1 MDERGNRK
9 VTEGEDDQEV
19 AEEPW
24 RVALRAP
31 DAPVKSLRTLI
42 PYFRPYR
49 QGMIAGLMLVVV
61 SNVFTLLGPYLLK
74 AAIDA
79 LETELSRWFLV
90 RYALL
95 IVLVAVVSGVSRY
108 YMRELL
114 NGISRRIEADLR
126 NNLFAHLLRLPAQFY
141 DSWRTGDL
149 MSRTTN
155 DVLAVRMVAGP
166 AIMYAV
172 NTATLSALALVLMVW
187 IDPVLTLLAMLP
199 LALLPASVFY
209 YGRQI
214 HARFERIQSQFSELS
229 NFMQEYLSGIRIVK
243 AYTQEDAQ
251 VGQFRALN
259 EEYLARNM
267 SLARVW
273 GAFHPSLTLF
283 TGIGAAIVLWYGGG
297 QVIAGRITLGAFVAF
312 GFYLTLLSWPMI
324 ALGWVTNLFQ
334 RGAASMQRINELMA
348 ISPAIADGPAPIPT
362 GVVRG
367 RVELRAVSFRY
378 PGTDRWVLRE
388 VSLVIEP
395 GQTAAIVGATGSGKT
410 TLVRLIPRLYDA
422 TEGEVLF
429 DGIDVRRL
437 ALDEL
442 RAAVSVVPQEPF
454 LFGMRLRRNIALA
467 SGEADEVKKLMKA
480 VDIAH
485 LTEALA
491 DLPEG
496 LDTRLG
502 ERGINLSGGQKQRAT
517 LARAIYQDA
526 PLLILD
532 DALSSVDSATET
544 AILRELREYMHG
556 RTAILISHRVSAVR
570 DADVIFVLEEGQL
583 VEEGRHEELLAING
597 VYKRLLE
604 RQLLSEE
611 IERGEALV
619 GRPSP

>member
-1 MDERGNRK
+1 
-9 VTEGEDDQEV
+9 
-19 AEEPW
+19 
-24 RVALRAP
+24 
-31 DAPVKSLRTLI
+31 
-42 PYFRPYR
+42 
-49 QGMIAGLMLVVV
+49 
-61 SNVFTLLGPYLLK
+61 
-74 AAIDA
+74 
-79 LETELSRWFLV
+79 
-90 RYALL
+90 
-95 IVLVAVVSGVSRY
+95 
-108 YMRELL
+108 
-114 NGISRRIEADLR
+114 
-126 NNLFAHLLRLPAQFY
+126 
-141 DSWRTGDL
+141 
-149 MSRTTN
+149 
-155 DVLAVRMVAGP
+155 
-166 AIMYAV
+166 
-172 NTATLSALALVLMVW
+172 
-187 IDPVLTLLAMLP
+187 
-199 LALLPASVFY
+199 
-209 YGRQI
+209 
-214 HARFERIQSQFSELS
+214 
-229 NFMQEYLSGIRIVK
+229 
-243 AYTQEDAQ
+243 
-251 VGQFRALN
+251 
-259 EEYLARNM
+259 
-267 SLARVW
+267 
-273 GAFHPSLTLF
+273 
-283 TGIGAAIVLWYGGG
+283 
-297 QVIAGRITLGAFVAF
+297 
-312 GFYLTLLSWPMI
+312 
-324 ALGWVTNLFQ
+324 
-334 RGAASMQRINELMA
+334 
-348 ISPAIADGPAPIPT
+348 
-362 GVVRG
+362 
-367 RVELRAVSFRY
+367 
-378 PGTDRWVLRE
+378 VLRD

-491 DLPEG
+491 DLPDG

-517 LARAIYQDA
+517 LARAIYLDA

>member
-1 MDERGNRK
+1 M
-9 VTEGEDDQEV
+9 
-19 AEEPW
+19 
-24 RVALRAP
+24 
-31 DAPVKSLRTLI
+31 KSLRTLI

-283 TGIGAAIVLWYGGG
+283 TGVGAAIVLWYGGG

-324 ALGWVTNLFQ
+324 ALGWVTTLFQ
-334 RGAASMQRINELMA
+334 RGAASMERINELMA

-378 PGTDRWVLRE
+378 PGTDRWVLQD

>member
-1 MDERGNRK
+1 M
-9 VTEGEDDQEV
+9 
-19 AEEPW
+19 
-24 RVALRAP
+24 
-31 DAPVKSLRTLI
+31 KSLRTLI

-49 QGMIAGLMLVVV
+49 QGMIAGLVLVVV

-79 LETELSRWFLV
+79 LETQLSRWFLV

-95 IVLVAVVSGVSRY
+95 IVLVSVVSGVSRY

-114 NGISRRIEADLR
+114 NGISRRIETDLR

-149 MSRTTN
+149 MSRATN

-172 NTATLSALALVLMVW
+172 NTATLSALALVLMLW

-199 LALLPASVFY
+199 LAVLPASVFY
-209 YGRQI
+209 HGRQI

-229 NFMQEYLSGIRIVK
+229 NFIQEYLSGIRIVK

-251 VGQFRALN
+251 IGQFRTLN

-283 TGIGAAIVLWYGGG
+283 TGIGAAIVLWYGGS
-297 QVIAGRITLGAFVAF
+297 QVITGRITLGAFVAF

-348 ISPAIADGPAPIPT
+348 IPPAIADEPAPIPA

-367 RVELRAVSFRY
+367 RVELRGVSFRY
-378 PGTDRWVLRE
+378 PGTDRWVLRD

-410 TLVRLIPRLYDA
+410 TLVRLLPRLYDA

-442 RAAVSVVPQEPF
+442 RAAISVVPQEPF

-467 SGEADEVKKLMKA
+467 SGGADEVERLMRA

-517 LARAIYQDA
+517 LARAVYRDA

-532 DALSSVDSATET
+532 DALSSVDSVTET
-544 AILRELREYMHG
+544 AILRELQEYMHG

-583 VEEGRHEELLAING
+583 VEQGQHEELLAANG

>member
-1 MDERGNRK
+1 M
-9 VTEGEDDQEV
+9 
-19 AEEPW
+19 
-24 RVALRAP
+24 
-31 DAPVKSLRTLI
+31 KSLRTLI
-42 PYFRPYR
+42 PYFHPYR
-49 QGMIAGLMLVVV
+49 QGIIAGLVLVVV

-79 LETELSRWFLV
+79 LETQLNRWFLV

-95 IVLVAVVSGVSRY
+95 IVLVSVVSGVSRY

-114 NGISRRIEADLR
+114 NGISRRIETDLR

-149 MSRTTN
+149 MSRATN

-172 NTATLSALALVLMVW
+172 NTATLSALALVLMIW

-199 LALLPASVFY
+199 LAVLPASVFY

-229 NFMQEYLSGIRIVK
+229 NFLQEYLSGIRIVK

-251 VGQFRALN
+251 TGRFRTLN

-283 TGIGAAIVLWYGGG
+283 TGIGAAIVLWYGGS

-348 ISPAIADGPAPIPT
+348 IPPAIADEPAPIPA

-367 RVELRAVSFRY
+367 RVELRGVSFLY
-378 PGTDRWVLRE
+378 PGTDRWVLRD

-395 GQTAAIVGATGSGKT
+395 GQTGAIVGATGSGKT
-410 TLVRLIPRLYDA
+410 TLIRLIPRLYEA

-442 RAAVSVVPQEPF
+442 RAAISVVPQEPF

-467 SGEADEVKKLMKA
+467 SGGADEVKKLMRA

-517 LARAIYQDA
+517 LARAVYRDA

-532 DALSSVDSATET
+532 DSLSAVDSVTET
-544 AILRELREYMHG
+544 AILRELQEYMHG

-583 VEEGRHEELLAING
+583 VEEGQHEELLATNG

-619 GRPSP
+619 GRSSP

>member
-1 MDERGNRK
+1 M
-9 VTEGEDDQEV
+9 
-19 AEEPW
+19 
-24 RVALRAP
+24 
-31 DAPVKSLRTLI
+31 KSLRTLI

-49 QGMIAGLMLVVV
+49 QGMITGLVLVVV

-74 AAIDA
+74 TAIDA
-79 LETELSRWFLV
+79 LETQQSRWLLV

-114 NGISRRIEADLR
+114 NGISRRMETDLR

-149 MSRTTN
+149 MSRATN

-172 NTATLSALALVLMVW
+172 NTATLSALALVLMIW

-199 LALLPASVFY
+199 LAVLPASVFY

-243 AYTQEDAQ
+243 AYTQEGAQ
-251 VGQFRALN
+251 VGRFRALN

-348 ISPAIADGPAPIPT
+348 IPPAIADEPAPIPA
-362 GVVRG
+362 GVIRG
-367 RVELRAVSFRY
+367 RVELRGVSFLY
-378 PGTDRWVLRE
+378 PGTDRWVLRD

-422 TEGEVLF
+422 TAGEVLL

-442 RAAVSVVPQEPF
+442 RAAISVVPQEPF

-467 SGEADEVKKLMKA
+467 SGEADEVKKLMRA

-517 LARAIYQDA
+517 LARAIYRDA

-532 DALSSVDSATET
+532 DALSSVDSVTET
-544 AILRELREYMHG
+544 AILRELQEYMHG
-556 RTAILISHRVSAVR
+556 KTAILISHRVSAVR

-583 VEEGRHEELLAING
+583 VEEGRHEELLATDG

-619 GRPSP
+619 GRPSS

>member
-1 MDERGNRK
+1 M
-9 VTEGEDDQEV
+9 
-19 AEEPW
+19 
-24 RVALRAP
+24 
-31 DAPVKSLRTLI
+31 KSLRTLI

-214 HARFERIQSQFSELS
+214 HARFERIQSQFSEIS

-348 ISPAIADGPAPIPT
+348 ISPAITDEPAPIPA

-367 RVELRAVSFRY
+367 RVELRGVSFRY
-378 PGTDRWVLRE
+378 PGTDRWVLRD

-442 RAAVSVVPQEPF
+442 RAAISVVPQEPF

-619 GRPSP
+619 GGPSP

>member
-1 MDERGNRK
+1 
-9 VTEGEDDQEV
+9 
-19 AEEPW
+19 
-24 RVALRAP
+24 
-31 DAPVKSLRTLI
+31 
-42 PYFRPYR
+42 
-49 QGMIAGLMLVVV
+49 
-61 SNVFTLLGPYLLK
+61 
-74 AAIDA
+74 
-79 LETELSRWFLV
+79 
-90 RYALL
+90 
-95 IVLVAVVSGVSRY
+95 
-108 YMRELL
+108 
-114 NGISRRIEADLR
+114 
-126 NNLFAHLLRLPAQFY
+126 
-141 DSWRTGDL
+141 
-149 MSRTTN
+149 
-155 DVLAVRMVAGP
+155 
-166 AIMYAV
+166 
-172 NTATLSALALVLMVW
+172 
-187 IDPVLTLLAMLP
+187 
-199 LALLPASVFY
+199 
-209 YGRQI
+209 
-214 HARFERIQSQFSELS
+214 
-229 NFMQEYLSGIRIVK
+229 
-243 AYTQEDAQ
+243 
-251 VGQFRALN
+251 
-259 EEYLARNM
+259 M

-378 PGTDRWVLRE
+378 PGTDRWVLRDI
-388 VSLVIEP
+388 SLVIEP

-532 DALSSVDSATET
+532 DALSSVDSVTET

-583 VEEGRHEELLAING
+583 VEEGRHEELLTING

-619 GRPSP
+619 GGPSP

>member
-1 MDERGNRK
+1 M
-9 VTEGEDDQEV
+9 
-19 AEEPW
+19 
-24 RVALRAP
+24 
-31 DAPVKSLRTLI
+31 KSLRTLI

-378 PGTDRWVLRE
+378 PGTDRWVLRD

-517 LARAIYQDA
+517 LARAIYLDA

>member
-1 MDERGNRK
+1 M
-9 VTEGEDDQEV
+9 
-19 AEEPW
+19 
-24 RVALRAP
+24 
-31 DAPVKSLRTLI
+31 KSLRTLI

-283 TGIGAAIVLWYGGG
+283 TGVGAAIVLWYGGG

-378 PGTDRWVLRE
+378 PGTDRWVLRD

>member
-1 MDERGNRK
+1 M
-9 VTEGEDDQEV
+9 
-19 AEEPW
+19 
-24 RVALRAP
+24 
-31 DAPVKSLRTLI
+31 KSLRTLI

-517 LARAIYQDA
+517 LARAIYLDA

>member
-1 MDERGNRK
+1 M
-9 VTEGEDDQEV
+9 
-19 AEEPW
+19 
-24 RVALRAP
+24 
-31 DAPVKSLRTLI
+31 KSLRTLI

-243 AYTQEDAQ
+243 AYTQEDSQ

-378 PGTDRWVLRE
+378 PGTDRWVLRD

-410 TLVRLIPRLYDA
+410 TLVRLIARLYDA

-583 VEEGRHEELLAING
+583 VEEGRHEELLTING

-619 GRPSP
+619 GGPSP

>member
-1 MDERGNRK
+1 M
-9 VTEGEDDQEV
+9 
-19 AEEPW
+19 
-24 RVALRAP
+24 
-31 DAPVKSLRTLI
+31 KSLRTLI

-283 TGIGAAIVLWYGGG
+283 TGVGAAIVLWYGGG

-324 ALGWVTNLFQ
+324 ALGWVTTLFQ

-378 PGTDRWVLRE
+378 PGTDRWVLRD

>member
-1 MDERGNRK
+1 
-9 VTEGEDDQEV
+9 
-19 AEEPW
+19 
-24 RVALRAP
+24 
-31 DAPVKSLRTLI
+31 
-42 PYFRPYR
+42 
-49 QGMIAGLMLVVV
+49 
-61 SNVFTLLGPYLLK
+61 
-74 AAIDA
+74 
-79 LETELSRWFLV
+79 
-90 RYALL
+90 
-95 IVLVAVVSGVSRY
+95 
-108 YMRELL
+108 
-114 NGISRRIEADLR
+114 
-126 NNLFAHLLRLPAQFY
+126 
-141 DSWRTGDL
+141 
-149 MSRTTN
+149 
-155 DVLAVRMVAGP
+155 
-166 AIMYAV
+166 
-172 NTATLSALALVLMVW
+172 MVW

>member
-1 MDERGNRK
+1 M
-9 VTEGEDDQEV
+9 
-19 AEEPW
+19 
-24 RVALRAP
+24 
-31 DAPVKSLRTLI
+31 KSLRTLI

-324 ALGWVTNLFQ
+324 ALGWVTTLFQ
-334 RGAASMQRINELMA
+334 RGAASMERINELMA

-378 PGTDRWVLRE
+378 PGTDRWVLRD

>member
-1 MDERGNRK
+1 MR
-9 VTEGEDDQEV
+9 
-19 AEEPW
+19 
-24 RVALRAP
+24 
-31 DAPVKSLRTLI
+31 SLRTLI

-49 QGMIAGLMLVVV
+49 QGMVAGLVLVVV

-74 AAIDA
+74 ASIDA
-79 LETELSRWFLV
+79 LETQLSRWFLV

-95 IVLVAVVSGVSRY
+95 IVLVAVVAGVSRY

-114 NGISRRIEADLR
+114 NGISRRIESDLR
-126 NNLFAHLLRLPAQFY
+126 DDLFAHLLRLPAQFY

-149 MSRTTN
+149 MSRATN

-172 NTATLSALALVLMVW
+172 NTATLSALALVLMIW

-199 LALLPASVFY
+199 LAVLPASVFY

-229 NFMQEYLSGIRIVK
+229 NFIQEYLSGIRIVK

-251 VGQFRALN
+251 VGRFRALN

-283 TGIGAAIVLWYGGG
+283 TGIGAVIVLWYGSR
-297 QVIAGRITLGAFVAF
+297 QVIAGRITLGDFVAF

-334 RGAASMQRINELMA
+334 RGAASMQRIDELMA
-348 ISPAIADGPAPIPT
+348 IEPAIADEPAPIPA
-362 GVVRG
+362 GVVSG
-367 RVELRAVSFRY
+367 RVELRGVSFRY
-378 PGTDRWVLRE
+378 PGTDRWVLRD
-388 VSLVIEP
+388 VSLVVEP

-442 RAAVSVVPQEPF
+442 RAAISVVPQEPF

-467 SGEADEVKKLMKA
+467 PGEGDEVQQLMKA
-480 VDIAH
+480 VDISH
-485 LTEALA
+485 LTAALA

-517 LARAIYQDA
+517 LARAIYRDA
-526 PLLILD
+526 PFLILD
-532 DALSSVDSATET
+532 DALSSVDSMTET
-544 AILRELREYMHG
+544 AILRELQEYMRG

-570 DADVIFVLEEGQL
+570 DADVIFVVEEGQL
-583 VEEGRHEELLAING
+583 VEEGRHEELLALNG

>member
-1 MDERGNRK
+1 M
-9 VTEGEDDQEV
+9 
-19 AEEPW
+19 
-24 RVALRAP
+24 
-31 DAPVKSLRTLI
+31 KSLRTLI

>member
-1 MDERGNRK
+1 VR
-9 VTEGEDDQEV
+9 
-19 AEEPW
+19 
-24 RVALRAP
+24 
-31 DAPVKSLRTLI
+31 SLRTLI

-49 QGMIAGLMLVVV
+49 QGMVAGLVLVVV

-74 AAIDA
+74 ASIDA
-79 LETELSRWFLV
+79 LETQLSRWFLV

-95 IVLVAVVSGVSRY
+95 IVLVAVVAGVSRY

-114 NGISRRIEADLR
+114 NGISRRIESDLR
-126 NNLFAHLLRLPAQFY
+126 DDLFAHLLRLPAQFY

-149 MSRTTN
+149 MSRATN

-172 NTATLSALALVLMVW
+172 NTATLSALALVLMIW

-199 LALLPASVFY
+199 LAVLPASVFY

-229 NFMQEYLSGIRIVK
+229 NFIQEYLSGIRIVK

-251 VGQFRALN
+251 VGRFRALN

-283 TGIGAAIVLWYGGG
+283 TGIGAVIVLWYGSR
-297 QVIAGRITLGAFVAF
+297 QVIAGRITLGDFVAF

-334 RGAASMQRINELMA
+334 RGAASMQRIDELMA
-348 ISPAIADGPAPIPT
+348 IEPAIADEPAPIPA
-362 GVVRG
+362 GVVSG
-367 RVELRAVSFRY
+367 RVELRGVSFRY
-378 PGTDRWVLRE
+378 PGTDRWVLRD
-388 VSLVIEP
+388 VSLVVEP

-442 RAAVSVVPQEPF
+442 RAAISVVPQEPF

-467 SGEADEVKKLMKA
+467 PGEGDEVQQLMKA
-480 VDIAH
+480 VDISH
-485 LTEALA
+485 LTAALA

-517 LARAIYQDA
+517 LARAIYRDA
-526 PLLILD
+526 PFLILD
-532 DALSSVDSATET
+532 DALSSVDSMTET
-544 AILRELREYMHG
+544 AILRELQEYMRG

-570 DADVIFVLEEGQL
+570 DADVIFVVEEGQL
-583 VEEGRHEELLAING
+583 VEEGRHEELLALNG

>member
-1 MDERGNRK
+1 M
-9 VTEGEDDQEV
+9 
-19 AEEPW
+19 
-24 RVALRAP
+24 
-31 DAPVKSLRTLI
+31 KSLRTLI

-243 AYTQEDAQ
+243 AYTQEDSQ

-283 TGIGAAIVLWYGGG
+283 TGVGAAIVLWYGGG

-378 PGTDRWVLRE
+378 PGTDRWVLRD

-410 TLVRLIPRLYDA
+410 TLVRLIARLYDA

-583 VEEGRHEELLAING
+583 VEEGRHEELLALNG

>member
-1 MDERGNRK
+1 M
-9 VTEGEDDQEV
+9 
-19 AEEPW
+19 
-24 RVALRAP
+24 
-31 DAPVKSLRTLI
+31 KSLRTLI

-141 DSWRTGDL
+141 GSWRTGDL

-243 AYTQEDAQ
+243 AYTQEDSQ

-283 TGIGAAIVLWYGGG
+283 TGVGAAIVLWYGGG

-378 PGTDRWVLRE
+378 PGTDRWVLRD

>member
-1 MDERGNRK
+1 M
-9 VTEGEDDQEV
+9 
-19 AEEPW
+19 
-24 RVALRAP
+24 
-31 DAPVKSLRTLI
+31 KSLRTLI

-378 PGTDRWVLRE
+378 PGTDRWVLRD

>member
-1 MDERGNRK
+1 M
-9 VTEGEDDQEV
+9 
-19 AEEPW
+19 
-24 RVALRAP
+24 
-31 DAPVKSLRTLI
+31 KSLRTLI

-251 VGQFRALN
+251 VGQFSALN

-378 PGTDRWVLRE
+378 PGTDRWVLRD

-442 RAAVSVVPQEPF
+442 RAAISVVPQEPF

>member
-1 MDERGNRK
+1 M
-9 VTEGEDDQEV
+9 
-19 AEEPW
+19 
-24 RVALRAP
+24 
-31 DAPVKSLRTLI
+31 KSLRTLI

-283 TGIGAAIVLWYGGG
+283 TGVGAAIVLWYGGG

-378 PGTDRWVLRE
+378 PGTDRWVLRD

-410 TLVRLIPRLYDA
+410 TLVRLIARLYDA

>member
-1 MDERGNRK
+1 M
-9 VTEGEDDQEV
+9 
-19 AEEPW
+19 
-24 RVALRAP
+24 
-31 DAPVKSLRTLI
+31 KSLRTLI

-283 TGIGAAIVLWYGGG
+283 TGVGAAIVLWYGGG

-378 PGTDRWVLRE
+378 PGTDRWVLQD

>member
-1 MDERGNRK
+1 M
-9 VTEGEDDQEV
+9 
-19 AEEPW
+19 
-24 RVALRAP
+24 
-31 DAPVKSLRTLI
+31 KSLRTLI

-95 IVLVAVVSGVSRY
+95 IVLVAAVSGVSRY

-283 TGIGAAIVLWYGGG
+283 TGVGAAIVLWYGGG

-378 PGTDRWVLRE
+378 PGTDRWVLRD

>member
-1 MDERGNRK
+1 M
-9 VTEGEDDQEV
+9 
-19 AEEPW
+19 
-24 RVALRAP
+24 
-31 DAPVKSLRTLI
+31 KSLRTLI

-283 TGIGAAIVLWYGGG
+283 TGVGAAIVLWYGGG

-348 ISPAIADGPAPIPT
+348 ISPAIADGPTPIPT

-378 PGTDRWVLRE
+378 PGTDRWVLRD

>member
-1 MDERGNRK
+1 
-9 VTEGEDDQEV
+9 
-19 AEEPW
+19 
-24 RVALRAP
+24 
-31 DAPVKSLRTLI
+31 
-42 PYFRPYR
+42 
-49 QGMIAGLMLVVV
+49 MIAGLMLVVV

-517 LARAIYQDA
+517 LARAIYLDA

-583 VEEGRHEELLAING
+583 VEEGRHEELLTING

>member
-1 MDERGNRK
+1 M
-9 VTEGEDDQEV
+9 
-19 AEEPW
+19 
-24 RVALRAP
+24 
-31 DAPVKSLRTLI
+31 KSLRTLI

-243 AYTQEDAQ
+243 AYTQEDSQ

-283 TGIGAAIVLWYGGG
+283 TGVGAAIVLWYGGG

-378 PGTDRWVLRE
+378 PGTDRWVLRD

>member
-1 MDERGNRK
+1 M
-9 VTEGEDDQEV
+9 
-19 AEEPW
+19 
-24 RVALRAP
+24 
-31 DAPVKSLRTLI
+31 KSLRTLI

-283 TGIGAAIVLWYGGG
+283 TGVGAAIVLWYGGG

-324 ALGWVTNLFQ
+324 ALGWVTTLFQ

-378 PGTDRWVLRE
+378 PGTDRWVLRD

-467 SGEADEVKKLMKA
+467 SGEADEVRKLMKA

>member
-1 MDERGNRK
+1 M
-9 VTEGEDDQEV
+9 
-19 AEEPW
+19 
-24 RVALRAP
+24 
-31 DAPVKSLRTLI
+31 KSLRTLI

-251 VGQFRALN
+251 VGQFSALN

-378 PGTDRWVLRE
+378 PGTDRWVLRD

>member
-1 MDERGNRK
+1 M
-9 VTEGEDDQEV
+9 
-19 AEEPW
+19 
-24 RVALRAP
+24 
-31 DAPVKSLRTLI
+31 KSLRTLI

-172 NTATLSALALVLMVW
+172 NTATLSVLALVLMVW

-283 TGIGAAIVLWYGGG
+283 TGVGAAIVLWYGGG

-378 PGTDRWVLRE
+378 PGTDRWVLRD

-410 TLVRLIPRLYDA
+410 TLVRLIARLYDA

-583 VEEGRHEELLAING
+583 VEEGRHEELLATDG